1 MTADTY
7 QPYPLLK
14 NNLKI
19 SHNVLIIRSGGA
31 REMRNEALIK
41 LLFSVFVTATTIFV
55 VTTVIV
61 LGLEALTKPYIL
73 VPIISVLGSSSAY
86 FEMLG
91 TKKSS
96 KSLRYIGRMFLVIGL
111 ATLILLI
118 IKLLR
123 VL

>member
-1 MTADTY
+1 
-7 QPYPLLK
+7 
-14 NNLKI
+14 
-19 SHNVLIIRSGGA
+19 
-31 REMRNEALIK
+31 MRNEALIK